1 MKIVTVIGARPQII
15 KASALDRVIKSS
27 YSSKIQQVILHTGQ
41 HYDDTMSDV
50 FFREMGITQ
59 PDYNLHVGSGT
70 HGKQTASMIE
80 GIEGIADI
88 EKPAAIVVYGDTNS
102 TLAAAIAATKL
113 KIPLVHIEAGLRSF
127 NKTMPEEI
135 NRIVCDH
142 CSTLLFTPTL
152 AGYNNLIREGFN
164 PNNESPFTI
173 NKPGILHCGDVMYD
187 NTLYFSEAAEA
198 NSGIINKLD
207 LRNKEFLLVTIH
219 RDSNTDAPERLN
231 VILEAINEI
240 SIREQITVVFPMHPR
255 TSASLEKLN
264 SAVLKQIK
272 KNALFKMIA
281 PVSFL
286 EMILLEKRCSMVL
299 TDSGGVQ
306 KEAFFLHK
314 PCIVL
319 RPETEWFELVECG
332 NSILVDANAE
342 RIKNAYNHFKGG
354 KEKINYPL
362 FYGNGNAADFICK
375 EIIRNF
381 T

>member
-1 MKIVTVIGARPQII
+1 
-15 KASALDRVIKSS
+15 
-27 YSSKIQQVILHTGQ
+27 
-41 HYDDTMSDV
+41 MSDV

-59 PDYNLHVGSGT
+59 PDYNLLVGSGT

-198 NSGIINKLD
+198 NSGIINKVD
-207 LRNKEFLLVTIH
+207 LTNKEFLLVTIH